1 MQTLFLQ
8 PAYVRIPVSA
18 GVLLAGKYGDQQGG
32 MMEAETETL
41 TVEEAAFL
49 LKVGT
54 PTIESLID
62 RGLLPAE
69 ERNGTYQIRRQEL
82 VALMRRNQREI
93 EQNDAADTAQDF
105 GVMGERTDE

>member
-1 MQTLFLQ
+1 M
-8 PAYVRIPVSA
+8 
-18 GVLLAGKYGDQQGG
+18 
-32 MMEAETETL
+32 ETEKDTL
-41 TVEEAAFL
+41 TIEEAAFL

-54 PTIESLID
+54 PTIESLIH

-69 ERNGTYQIRRQEL
+69 ERNGTYQIRRQDL

-93 EQNDAADTAQDF
+93 EQNDTADTAQDF